1 VNSLPLPRVGHIEF
15 LNCFPLS
22 WGLEQVQAEKIM
34 TLHANTPDVLS
45 DQLVAGELDVGPISL
60 VEALAHADDLVV
72 LPEVAVGSAG
82 PVRSVCLISKV
93 PLEQLGGQ
101 RIGLSSTSRTSIVLA
116 QILLSQRWGIQATFE
131 QLDPQTAASLVSVPA
146 AVLIGD
152 PALKATLVDGPANDW
167 NVVDLGQAW
176 FEWTGLPMVFAVWAA
191 RRDFA
196 QAHPEQL
203 ASVRATFAAGL
214 DQADSQ
220 PQAVAHAAAQISDF
234 SPDQLQE
241 YFLGLDFG
249 LSAQAR
255 SGIAEFSARLAGFSA
270 DFGARS
276 LDFLPSLEPI

>member
-1 VNSLPLPRVGHIEF
+1 
-15 LNCFPLS
+15 
-22 WGLEQVQAEKIM
+22 
-34 TLHANTPDVLS
+34 
-45 DQLVAGELDVGPISL
+45 
-60 VEALAHADDLVV
+60 
-72 LPEVAVGSAG
+72 
-82 PVRSVCLISKV
+82 
-93 PLEQLGGQ
+93 
-101 RIGLSSTSRTSIVLA
+101 VLA
-116 QILLSQRWGIQATFE
+116 QILLSQRWGIAATFE

-176 FEWTGLPMVFAVWAA
+176 FEWTSLPMVFAVWAA

-203 ASVRATFAAGL
+203 ASVRATFTAGL
-214 DQADSQ
+214 DQAHSQ
-220 PQAVAHAAAQISDF
+220 PLAVADAAAQISDF